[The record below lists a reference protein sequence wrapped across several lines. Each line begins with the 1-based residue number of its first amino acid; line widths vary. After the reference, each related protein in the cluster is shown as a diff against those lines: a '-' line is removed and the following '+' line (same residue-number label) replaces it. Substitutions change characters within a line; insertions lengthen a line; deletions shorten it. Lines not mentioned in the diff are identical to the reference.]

1 MIPLVFELRQGPLL
15 VLFINPLAQ
24 EIAKRSL
31 TPSLI
36 NDFTFVLGF
45 RHFPAGNEMWLSIK
59 NVETAGR
66 YYVRYSGYLKDSRV
80 CPLQTQCMRKQPT
93 KQGRQVQFET
103 NIKDNRNSVVS
114 RNNG

>member
-1 MIPLVFELRQGPLL
+1 
-15 VLFINPLAQ
+15 
-24 EIAKRSL
+24 
-31 TPSLI
+31 
-36 NDFTFVLGF
+36 
-45 RHFPAGNEMWLSIK
+45 MWLSVK

-66 YYVRYSGYLKDSRV
+66 YYVRYSGYLKDYRV
-80 CPLQTQCMRKQPT
+80 CPLQTQCMRKQLI